1 MSWITVIWSMVAA
14 ACLTLAGVLLPV
26 WIRDRT
32 ARPYLFF
39 ALMAVATTGFVF
51 CDLRMIQAQTP
62 EEFAA
67 ALKWVHV
74 PIWFLLVALVAFVRV
89 YLKAG
94 RLWLAWSAI
103 GLRTIALLLDFTT
116 GQNLNYNEITDLRR
130 VAFLGELVS
139 VPVGVPNPWMLV
151 GQLGVL
157 LILIYVADASI
168 TAWRRGNRRTA
179 LRVGG
184 ILAFLLL
191 VAAGQSALLFWG
203 VIKAPTTLKLVY
215 PGIIVLIGY
224 EVSREV
230 LRASQ
235 LVHALREGEQRM
247 NLAAEAADV
256 GIWVRDFARN
266 DFWASAKWRE
276 LFGFAL
282 TQAVDLERMLLKL
295 HPDDRDVVR
304 QALAKAVADG
314 GEYTSEFRLVLA
326 DGRIRWIAAQGRVD
340 LDTSRRP
347 IRMRGAC
354 TDCTARKQAERE
366 MLQLRHEIVHAG
378 RVSVMGQF
386 ASALAH
392 EISQP
397 LGAIQRNAEAASIIL
412 ETRSPDLDE
421 IRAIVDD
428 ILSDDQRAGAVI
440 DRMRALLRRR
450 EIDMQPLHV
459 GELLGD
465 VAALSRPD
473 AAARQVSLVL
483 EIADDVP
490 PVLGDR
496 VHLQQVLLNL
506 ISNGMDSIEEAGR
519 KVRRIAVTAVLDGA
533 RAVEIAVADNGVGI
547 PPDRLEQVF
556 SSFFTTKATGMGM
569 GLSISRT
576 LVETHG
582 GRLWAENLDDGGAR
596 LRFTLP
602 VAPEV
607 ATELA
612 AA

>member
-1 MSWITVIWSMVAA
+1 MVAA

-26 WIRDRT
+26 WVRDRT
-32 ARPYLFF
+32 ARPYFF
-39 ALMAVATTGFVF
+39 FSLMAVATTGFVF

-62 EEFAA
+62 EEFSSAV
-67 ALKWVHV
+67 KWIHV
-74 PIWFLLVALVAFVRV
+74 PIWFLLVSLVAFVRV
-89 YLKAG
+89 YLNAG
-94 RLWLAWSAI
+94 RPWLAWSAI
-103 GLRTIALLLDFTT
+103 GLRTISLLLNFTT
-116 GQNLNYNEITDLRR
+116 GQNLNYNEITQLRR
-130 VAFLGELVS
+130 VSFLGELVS

-157 LILIYVADASI
+157 LILIYVADASV

-184 ILAFLLL
+184 ILALLL
-191 VAAGQSALLFWG
+191 LAAAGQSALLVWG

-235 LVHALREGEQRM
+235 LVHELREGEQRM

-256 GIWVRDFARN
+256 GIWVRDFARK

-276 LFGFAL
+276 LFDFAPA
-282 TQAVDLERMLLKL
+282 QEVDLERMLTKL
-295 HPDDRDVVR
+295 HPDDRDPVR

-314 GEYTSEFRLVLA
+314 GEYASEFRLALP
-326 DGRIRWIAAQGRVD
+326 DGRVRWIAAQGRVD
-340 LDTSRRP
+340 LDADRRP

-354 TDCTARKQAERE
+354 TDCTGRKQAERE

-392 EISQP
+392 EINQP
-397 LGAIQRNAEAASIIL
+397 LGAIQRNAEAASIL
-412 ETRSPDLDE
+412 LQAGSPDLDE

-428 ILSDDQRAGAVI
+428 ILSDDQRAGAVV

-450 EIDMQPLHV
+450 EIEIQPLDV
-459 GELLGD
+459 DELIGD

-506 ISNGMDSIEEAGR
+506 ISNGMDSIDEAGR
-519 KVRRIAVTAVLDGA
+519 KVRRIAVSAVRDGA
-533 RAVEIAVADNGVGI
+533 RAVEIAVSDNGVGI
-547 PPDRLEQVF
+547 PADRLEQIF
-556 SSFFTTKATGMGM
+556 GSFFTTKPAGMGM

-602 VAPEV
+602 ISSQVPSDAATEV
-607 ATELA
+607 AAT
-612 AA
+612 

>member
-1 MSWITVIWSMVAA
+1 MVAA
-14 ACLTLAGVLLPV
+14 ACLTFAGVLLPV
-26 WIRDRT
+26 WVKDRT
-32 ARPYLFF
+32 ARPYFF
-39 ALMAVATTGFVF
+39 FSLMAMATTGFAY
-51 CDLRMIQAQTP
+51 CDLRMIHAQTP
-62 EEFAA
+62 EEFGT
-67 ALKWVHV
+67 ALKWAHV
-74 PIWFLLVALVAFVRV
+74 PTWFLLVSLVAFVHV

-94 RLWLAWSAI
+94 RPWLAWSAI
-103 GLRTIALLLDFTT
+103 GLRTISLLLDFTT
-116 GQNLNYNEITDLRR
+116 GQNLNYNEITGLRR
-130 VAFLGELVS
+130 ISFLGELVS
-139 VPVGVPNPWMLV
+139 LPVGEPNPWMLI
-151 GQLGVL
+151 GQLSLL

-168 TAWRRGNRRTA
+168 TAWRRGSRRTA

-184 ILAFLLL
+184 ILVLLL
-191 VAAGQSALLFWG
+191 LAAAGQSALLFWG
-203 VIKAPTTLKLVY
+203 VIEAPATLKLVY
-215 PGIIVLIGY
+215 PGIIMLIGY

-235 LVHALREGEQRM
+235 LVHELRESEQRM
-247 NLAAEAADV
+247 NLAADAANV
-256 GIWVRDFARN
+256 GIWVREFARN

-276 LFGFAL
+276 LFSFAPTEAL
-282 TQAVDLERMLLKL
+282 DLERMLMKL
-295 HPDDRDVVR
+295 HPDDHDAVR
-304 QALAKAVADG
+304 QALEKAAADG
-314 GEYTSEFRLVLA
+314 GEYATEFRLVLP

-340 LDTSRRP
+340 LDTGRRP

-354 TDCTARKQAERE
+354 SDCTARKLAERE

-392 EISQP
+392 EINQP
-397 LGAIQRNAEAASIIL
+397 LGAIQRNAEAASILL
-412 ETRSPDLDE
+412 EAGSPDLDE

-428 ILSDDQRAGAVI
+428 TLGDVQRAGAVI

-450 EIDMQPLHV
+450 DIDMQPLDV
-459 GELLGD
+459 RELLGD

-473 AAARQVSLVL
+473 AAARQVSLAL

-506 ISNGMDSIEEAGR
+506 ISNGMDSIDEAGR
-519 KVRRIAVTAVLDGA
+519 QVRRIAVTAVRDGA
-533 RAVEIAVADNGVGI
+533 RAVEIAVSDNGVGI
-547 PPDRLEQVF
+547 PADRLEKVF
-556 SSFFTTKATGMGM
+556 GSFFTTKPTGMGM

-602 VAPEV
+602 VATEV
-607 ATELA
+607 AAT
-612 AA
+612 

>member
-26 WIRDRT
+26 WVRDRT

-51 CDLRMIQAQTP
+51 CDLWMLHAQTP
-62 EEFAA
+62 EEFGI

-74 PIWFLLVALVAFVRV
+74 PIWLLLVSLVAFVRV
-89 YLKAG
+89 YLNAG

-103 GLRTIALLLDFTT
+103 GLRTISLLLNFTT
-116 GQNLNYNEITDLRR
+116 GQNLNYNEVTDLRR
-130 VAFLGELVS
+130 VSFLGELVS

-157 LILIYVADASI
+157 LVLIYVADASI

-184 ILAFLLL
+184 ILVLLL
-191 VAAGQSALLFWG
+191 LAAAGQAALLFWG
-203 VIKAPTTLKLVY
+203 VIKAPATLKLVY

-235 LVHALREGEQRM
+235 LVHELREGEQRM

-266 DFWASAKWRE
+266 DVWASAKWRE
-276 LFGFAL
+276 LFGFAS

-295 HPDDRDVVR
+295 HPDDRDAVR
-304 QALAKAVADG
+304 QALAKAAAGG
-314 GEYTSEFRLVLA
+314 GEYASEFRVALP
-326 DGRIRWIAAQGRVD
+326 DGRVRWITAQGRVD
-340 LDTSRRP
+340 FDAARRP

-366 MLQLRHEIVHAG
+366 TLQLRHEIVHAG

-392 EISQP
+392 EINQP
-397 LGAIQRNAEAASIIL
+397 LGAIQRNAEAASILL
-412 ETRSPDLDE
+412 EADSPDLDE

-428 ILSDDQRAGAVI
+428 ILADDQRAGAVI

-450 EIDMQPLHV
+450 DIDMQPLDV
-459 GELLGD
+459 GELLRD
-465 VAALSRPD
+465 VEALSRPD
-473 AAARQVSLVL
+473 AASRQVSLVL
-483 EIADDVP
+483 EIAEDVP

-506 ISNGMDSIEEAGR
+506 ISNGMDSIDEAGR
-519 KVRRIAVTAVLDGA
+519 KLGRIAVTAVRDGA
-533 RAVEIAVADNGVGI
+533 QAVEIAVSDNGVGI
-547 PPDRLEQVF
+547 PVDRLEQVF
-556 SSFFTTKATGMGM
+556 GSFFTTKPTGMGM

-576 LVETHG
+576 LVVTHG

-602 VAPEV
+602 I
-607 ATELA
+607 A
-612 AA
+612 AI